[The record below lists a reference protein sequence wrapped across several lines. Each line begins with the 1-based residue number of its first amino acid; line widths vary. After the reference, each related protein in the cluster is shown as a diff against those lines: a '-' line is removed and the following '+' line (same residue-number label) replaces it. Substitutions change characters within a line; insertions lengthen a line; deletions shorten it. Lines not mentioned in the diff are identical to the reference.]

1 MKKVYIAIGAD
12 ILHPGHINVINK
24 GAEYGKVI
32 VGLLSDEAIA
42 SYKRIPIYPFE
53 VRKSIFSNLKNV
65 SEVVKQETLDYTDKE
80 N

>member
-32 VGLLSDEAIA
+32 CWIT
-42 SYKRIPIYPFE
+42 F
-53 VRKSIFSNLKNV
+53 
-65 SEVVKQETLDYTDKE
+65 
-80 N
+80 